1 MGLYSKYIYP
11 KIIETLLSIP
21 SVMKERKD
29 ILSHVKGNIL
39 EIGFGTGLNLPC
51 YPNFVK
57 EITVL
62 ETNEGMNLLAN
73 KRIKSSQ
80 IKVNF
85 KLLSAELLPFDD
97 EAFDSVV
104 STFTF
109 CSIKNIN
116 SAMKEFYRV
125 LKPNGQLLFLEHGL
139 SQNKKIRFIQNHINP
154 FYKLI
159 SDGCNLNR
167 NIKSITEKNGFAISY
182 LEQFYDK
189 HMIKLTGYLYKGIAV
204 KK

>member
-11 KIIETLLSIP
+11 KIIERLLSIP

-57 EITVL
+57 KITVL

-85 KLLSAELLPFDD
+85 KLLSAESLPFDD
-97 EAFDSVV
+97 ETFDCVV

-109 CSIKNIN
+109 CSIQNIN

-139 SQNKKIRFIQNHINP
+139 SSDKKISFIQNHMNP
-154 FYKLI
+154 FYKI
-159 SDGCNLNR
+159 FSDGCNLNR
-167 NIKSITEKNGFAISY
+167 NIKNIIEENGFAISD

>member
-51 YPNFVK
+51 YPNFVR

-62 ETNEGMNLLAN
+62 ETNEGMNSLAN

-80 IKVNF
+80 IKINF
-85 KLLSAELLPFDD
+85 KLLSAESLPFDD
-97 EAFDSVV
+97 ETFDSVV

-109 CSIKNIN
+109 CSIENIN
-116 SAMKEFYRV
+116 SAMREFYRV

-139 SQNKKIRFIQNHINP
+139 SQDKKIRFIQNHINP
-154 FYKLI
+154 FYKLF

-167 NIKSITEKNGFAISY
+167 NIKSIIEENDFVISD

-204 KK
+204 KR